1 MAINKNKRRKHN
13 LPVFEYKCN
22 NCNSKFE
29 VFHKS
34 LTNPENVSCPQCH
47 SKENQKVFSTFS
59 SVGFST
65 SSSGCET
72 GNCSAEPSYSGGCS
86 SGFCGLN

>member
-1 MAINKNKRRKHN
+1 M
-13 LPVFEYKCN
+13 PVFEYKCN
-22 NCNSKFE
+22 NCSSKFE

-34 LTNPENVSCPQCH
+34 LTNPEDVICPQCH
-47 SKENQKVFSTFS
+47 SNENQKVFSTFS